1 MLNGKIQDFFE
12 IGSGNS
18 GLTEKIIY
26 LNQPKNKKT
35 TVKVFSAST
44 KESTSMACIDE
55 SALLTRGNK
64 LVKLKIYRGEGI
76 VISRKGKAGN
86 LIYVD
91 EEKYTLN
98 DDAYTLRIKSKYK
111 KDICLKYVLYSM
123 RNLTEMC
130 VISDKGGNRTFNKT
144 IFEKTEVELP
154 EIDDQNQVV
163 EEYEKLE
170 KIYCYLRQK
179 SIEIQKTVAKI
190 VKVNGEI
197 YKVRDVFDV
206 SAGKRI
212 KEEEVYRHKGNFPC
226 ATAQTSNNGITW
238 YADKSWL
245 KKIGEKNIITVPCI
259 TWTKDGA
266 KTGTMFYRDYP
277 FFAND
282 HCGILIPKDE
292 FKSTIYMKWFVFSQK
307 YNIRQAV
314 TARTGQTMLYKEQ
327 MKNVTF
333 QMPSYKKQIE
343 IAKEYERLDE
353 INNKIILA
361 MEKIE
366 KVLYQVL

>member
-1 MLNGKIQDFFE
+1 
-12 IGSGNS
+12 
-18 GLTEKIIY
+18 
-26 LNQPKNKKT
+26 
-35 TVKVFSAST
+35 
-44 KESTSMACIDE
+44 MACVDE
-55 SALLTRGNK
+55 RALLNKGNK
-64 LVKLKIYRGEGI
+64 LVKLKIYKGEGI
-76 VISRKGKAGN
+76 IISRKGKAGN
-86 LIYVD
+86 LLYVD
-91 EEKYTLN
+91 EEKYTL
-98 DDAYTLRIKSKYK
+98 RVKSKYV
-111 KDICLKYVLYSM
+111 KDISLKYVLYTM
-123 RNLTEMC
+123 RKWTELC

-144 IFEKTEVELP
+144 LFEKMEMDLP
-154 EIDDQNQVV
+154 GIDQQEQVV

-170 KIYCYLRQK
+170 KIYFYLQQK
-179 SIEIQKTVAKI
+179 KKELHKTMSKI

-197 YKVRDVFDV
+197 YKVKDIFDV

-212 KEEEVYRHKGNFPC
+212 KEEEVYLHKGNFPC

-245 KKIGEKNIITVPCI
+245 ETIGKKHIITVPCI

-277 FFAND
+277 FYAND
-282 HCGILIPKDE
+282 HCGILIPKRE
-292 FKSTIYMKWFVFSQK
+292 FEDAIYMKWFVFSQK
-307 YNIRQAV
+307 YNILQAV

-333 QMPSYKKQIE
+333 QLPSYKKQVE

-353 INNKIILA
+353 INTEIKTA

-366 KVLYQVL
+366 KVLHRFP